1 MIPAQLTNFTPSA
14 ASPSPHREEGAPL
27 SDRPSNTLILAAILL
42 ALSLLLLFAGL
53 GDMGLTDRDE
63 GRNAEA
69 GREMFVS
76 GDLITPTFNGE
87 LRVAK
92 PVFIYW
98 LMTFSYQLF
107 GVNEFA
113 ARAPS
118 AIFGVASVLMQFFFL
133 SRIRGHAVGFA
144 GAFMLLL
151 NIEMLALGRM
161 AITDSVLI
169 FFTTLSL
176 YGFWLGLHGTGRAR
190 HWMWS
195 FYGGMA
201 IATLTK
207 GPVGF
212 IVPLLAGGLYLST
225 TRRWGQFWRHGLPV
239 AGTIV
244 FAALTIPWYAAMVII
259 HGDAYSSQAKLH
271 TVGRFLSPME
281 GHGAGPWF
289 YFPVLLLGFFPWSTL
304 LPASLYQTYLDWRSR
319 RPVMGPES
327 TTPTTAI
334 PPHCHSA
341 YSMGGTARSDD
352 LEWFAALWLIGTFVF
367 FTLSSTR
374 LPHYIGP
381 LFPAAS
387 ILVSCYWFRSMDE
400 PLAKRFRWSLHAM
413 TFIGYLLAIGLAS
426 LPMIYEKISG
436 KLVGE
441 FPLATQ
447 FQLGIGPYLAAASVL
462 IGMGLI
468 RFFGFHQNKRQVV
481 LGVAGGTVAVVFLLT
496 IFTVIPGINRYA
508 IAPPQE
514 LAAIAGLNL
523 GPTDQLI
530 AYGTTRPSF
539 TFYAQRKVLFIA
551 RDETDRLAATL
562 TYPGR
567 IMILLREDLQS
578 ALPEEASAF
587 QPVLKR
593 HGYVLLANQP
603 MVSIPEPARQATP
616 PPIPPH

>member
-1 MIPAQLTNFTPSA
+1 MI
-14 ASPSPHREEGAPL
+14 
-27 SDRPSNTLILAAILL
+27 SDRQPPKLVMAAVLVV
-42 ALSLLLLFAGL
+42 LSSLLLFAGL

-98 LMTFSYQLF
+98 LMTLSYQTF
-107 GVNEFA
+107 GVSEFA

-118 AIFGVASVLMQFFFL
+118 AVFDMALVLMHFIVL
-133 SRIRGHAVGFA
+133 SRLRGAAVGFA

-176 YGFWLGLHGTGRAR
+176 YGFWLGLHGTGTER

-195 FYGGMA
+195 FYVGMA
-201 IATLTK
+201 VATLTK

-212 IVPLLAGGLYLST
+212 LVPLMTVGLYLT
-225 TRRWGQFWRHGLPV
+225 AARRWTQFWRRGFPL
-239 AGTIV
+239 AGTFL
-244 FAALTIPWYAAMVII
+244 FAALTIPWYAAMVIL

-289 YFPVLLLGFFPWSTL
+289 YVPVLFFGFFPWSPL
-304 LPASLYQTYLDWRSR
+304 LPAALYQTYLNWRSR
-319 RPVMGPES
+319 PQTEFATSLSPNTAQS
-327 TTPTTAI
+327 TTAD
-334 PPHCHSA
+334 
-341 YSMGGTARSDD
+341 GTGESRE

-387 ILVSCYWFRSMDE
+387 LLAASYWFRASE
-400 PLAKRFRWSLHAM
+400 ELLTKGVRLSLQA
-413 TFIGYLLAIGLAS
+413 TTIVGCLLAIGLAC
-426 LPMIYEKISG
+426 LPILYEKFSG
-436 KLVGE
+436 KLLNE

-447 FQLGIGPYLAAASVL
+447 FELGIGPYLASAAVL

-468 RFFGFHQNKRQVV
+468 GYFGLYHENRWMT
-481 LGVAGGTVAVVFLLT
+481 LGVAGGTVAAVFLLALY
-496 IFTVIPGINRYA
+496 TVIPGINRYA

-514 LAAIAGLNL
+514 LAYVAGMNL
-523 GPTDQLI
+523 DPADQLI
-530 AYGTTRPSF
+530 AYGTTRPSIA
-539 TFYAQRKVLFIA
+539 FYAQRRVLFVSTGEA
-551 RDETDRLAATL
+551 DRLKTAL
-562 TYPGR
+562 HHPGR
-567 IMILLREDLQS
+567 IMILLRNDLRGS
-578 ALPEEASAF
+578 LPEEAASF
-587 QPVLKR
+587 QPVLTR
-593 HGYVLLANQP
+593 YGYVLLSNQP
-603 MVSIPEPARQATP
+603 MVTVPEPSRQPTSPMLPA
-616 PPIPPH
+616 H